1 MCLAVTSFAI
11 AGENRIWWVVLA
23 FLIIRIIVLGNKR
36 TLLLCLLS
44 CFIFVVRFEQW
55 QRNYQE
61 VIKTCQVNSAQH
73 FLIYADKIAVDGN
86 MMKCD
91 AFWIEKR
98 EKLKLTAFL
107 KNKEQ
112 QKELKSIDDSFTI
125 ECQADISPVNQPTNE
140 NEFDYRK
147 YCQSQN
153 IFLSAFI
160 KDWGSVQRVENF
172 QSFEPILFLHDF
184 RKKCALSFQ
193 KLPEP
198 LDWYA
203 MILLLGMRT
212 DDLSD
217 VYSSIKKLGLLY
229 IFCLSGM
236 HVFYLSNFLCRFVQK
251 FGVDYE
257 TGQLLNLIVLPCF
270 IFVGGGSPSLIRAVM
285 MNVLV
290 IGCNRLLKIKL
301 TSLTAWSFVLLINL
315 MSCPKLLLSFGT
327 QLSYLLTLAIILQ
340 QDENQIAASLKINL
354 LSLPIILYQT
364 YQWNLFTCLFSLM
377 ILPLF
382 ECMIL
387 PATVLGVIIPGH
399 FLSRPCALIL
409 RTSSNFL
416 QFLSRLP
423 GNIVFGKPSLTFVL
437 MALFL
442 AVMTETQKNGLKLW
456 IVMFTCYCAMFLAI
470 HFPLSSEIVYFD
482 IGQGDC
488 TLIRSQFNREVIMID
503 TGGKVS
509 FNTQEWQKRKGRT
522 NGETIVANY
531 LLSKGIKKIDRLY
544 LTHQDADH
552 VANFPSISQTI
563 EIKQVIV
570 PKGMENLES
579 FKKRLEESTIGLENV
594 IGVTTQDDGVD
605 NDLRLLHPFES
616 GQGTNDDSL
625 VLWYDFNGIKC
636 IFTGDLPQVGE
647 KEVITKY
654 PEINADILKTGHHGS
669 KTSTSPEFVRKMKPR
684 LAIISC
690 GRNNRYGHPNQETLE
705 TLNNNG
711 VPYLSTANCGMIK
724 LRKSFGEMPYLCVYG
739 DGTASQLNLPLR

>member
-1 MCLAVTSFAI
+1 M
-11 AGENRIWWVVLA
+11 
-23 FLIIRIIVLGNKR
+23 
-36 TLLLCLLS
+36 
-44 CFIFVVRFEQW
+44 
-55 QRNYQE
+55 
-61 VIKTCQVNSAQH
+61 
-73 FLIYADKIAVDGN
+73 
-86 MMKCD
+86 
-91 AFWIEKR
+91 
-98 EKLKLTAFL
+98 
-107 KNKEQ
+107 
-112 QKELKSIDDSFTI
+112 
-125 ECQADISPVNQPTNE
+125 
-140 NEFDYRK
+140 
-147 YCQSQN
+147 
-153 IFLSAFI
+153 
-160 KDWGSVQRVENF
+160 
-172 QSFEPILFLHDF
+172 
-184 RKKCALSFQ
+184 
-193 KLPEP
+193 
-198 LDWYA
+198 
-203 MILLLGMRT
+203 
-212 DDLSD
+212 
-217 VYSSIKKLGLLY
+217 
-229 IFCLSGM
+229 
-236 HVFYLSNFLCRFVQK
+236 
-251 FGVDYE
+251 
-257 TGQLLNLIVLPCF
+257 
-270 IFVGGGSPSLIRAVM
+270 
-285 MNVLV
+285 
-290 IGCNRLLKIKL
+290 
-301 TSLTAWSFVLLINL
+301 
-315 MSCPKLLLSFGT
+315 
-327 QLSYLLTLAIILQ
+327 
-340 QDENQIAASLKINL
+340 
-354 LSLPIILYQT
+354 
-364 YQWNLFTCLFSLM
+364 
-377 ILPLF
+377 
-382 ECMIL
+382 
-387 PATVLGVIIPGH
+387 
-399 FLSRPCALIL
+399 
-409 RTSSNFL
+409 

-594 IGVTTQDDGVD
+594 IGVTTQDGGVD

-636 IFTGDLPQVGE
+636 IFTGDLPQAGE

-669 KTSTSPEFVRKMKPR
+669 KTSTSPEFVRKMNPR

-739 DGTASQLNLPLR
+739 DGTASRLNLPLR

>member
-1 MCLAVTSFAI
+1 M
-11 AGENRIWWVVLA
+11 
-23 FLIIRIIVLGNKR
+23 LGDKR
-36 TLLLCLLS
+36 TFFVCLLG
-44 CFIFVVRFEQW
+44 CLIFTVRFAQW
-55 QRNYQE
+55 QRDYQE
-61 VIKTCQVNSAQH
+61 DIRTCQTNSVQH

-86 MMKCD
+86 LMKCD
-91 AFWIEKR
+91 AFWVEKR
-98 EKLKLTAFL
+98 EELKLTAFL
-107 KNKEQ
+107 KNEEQ
-112 QKELKSIDDSFTI
+112 QKELKSTADSFTI
-125 ECQADISPVNQPTNE
+125 ECQADVTPVNQPTNE

-160 KDWGSVQRVENF
+160 KDWCNVKKVDSSQAFKPV
-172 QSFEPILFLHDF
+172 LFLHDF
-184 RKKCALSFQ
+184 RKRCALSFQ

-236 HVFYLSNFLCRFVQK
+236 HVFYLSSFLCRFVQK
-251 FGVDYE
+251 FGIDYE
-257 TGQLLNLIVLPCF
+257 TGQLFNLIVLPCF
-270 IFVGGGSPSLIRAVM
+270 ILVGGGSPSLIRAVM

-301 TSLTAWSFVLLINL
+301 TPLTAWSYVLLINL
-315 MSCPKLLLSFGT
+315 MSCPRLLFGFGT

-340 QDENQIAASLKINL
+340 KGEKRIAASLKINL
-354 LSLPIILYQT
+354 LSLPIVLYQT
-364 YQWNLFTCLFSLM
+364 YQWNIFTCLFSLM

-382 ECMIL
+382 ECIIL
-387 PATVLGVIIPGH
+387 PATVLGVVIPGR
-399 FLSRPCALIL
+399 FFSSACALVL
-409 RTSSNFL
+409 RTVSNLL
-416 QFLSRLP
+416 QFLAELP

-437 MALFL
+437 MMLFL
-442 AVMTETQKNGLKLW
+442 AAMTETAKNGLKLW
-456 IVMFTCYCAMFLAI
+456 IMMITCYGAMFLAI

-488 TLIRSQFNREVIMID
+488 TLIRSRFNREIIMID

-509 FNTQEWQKRKGRT
+509 FNTQKWQKRKGRT

-531 LLSKGIKKIDRLY
+531 LLSKGVKKIDRLY

-570 PKGMENLES
+570 PRGMENLAS
-579 FKKRLEESTIGLENV
+579 FKKRIEESAIGLESV
-594 IGVTTQDDGVD
+594 RGVTTQDYDDSD
-605 NDLRLLHPFES
+605 NLRLLHPSES
-616 GQGTNDDSL
+616 GRGTNDDSL

-636 IFTGDLPQVGE
+636 IFTGDLPQAGE
-647 KEVITKY
+647 KEVIAKH

-669 KTSTSPEFVRKMKPR
+669 KTSTSPEFVRRINPK

-690 GRNNRYGHPNQETLE
+690 GRNNRYGHPNQETLK
-705 TLNNNG
+705 TLNNAG
-711 VPYLSTANCGMIK
+711 IPYLSTANYGMIK
-724 LRKSFGEMPYLCVYG
+724 LRKNFAKMPYLCVYG
-739 DGTASQLNLPLR
+739 DGTASRFNLPLRRLLRHNPKG